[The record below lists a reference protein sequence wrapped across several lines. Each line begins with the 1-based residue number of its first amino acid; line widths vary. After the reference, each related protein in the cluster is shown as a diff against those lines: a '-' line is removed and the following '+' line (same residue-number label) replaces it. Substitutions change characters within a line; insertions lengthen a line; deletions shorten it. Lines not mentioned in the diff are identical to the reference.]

1 MAGFRL
7 VISDPETGRA
17 LQYELDESR
26 KGILIGRK
34 VGDIIEGNEIGITGY
49 KLKITG
55 GSDSS
60 GFPIR
65 PDVHGPGKKRILL
78 SSPPGYHPKKKGV
91 RKRKTVRGNEISHD
105 IVQINMKIVEKG
117 KKPLE
122 ELITS
127 AS

>member
-17 LQYELDESR
+17 IQYELDESK
-26 KGILIGRK
+26 KGILIGRR
-34 VGDIIEGNEIGITGY
+34 VGEIIDGNEIGISGY

-55 GSDSS
+55 GSDLS

-91 RKRKTVRGNEISHD
+91 RRRKTVRGNEISHD
-105 IVQINMKIVEKG
+105 IVQINMKIIEKG

-122 ELITS
+122 ELIS
-127 AS
+127 GA